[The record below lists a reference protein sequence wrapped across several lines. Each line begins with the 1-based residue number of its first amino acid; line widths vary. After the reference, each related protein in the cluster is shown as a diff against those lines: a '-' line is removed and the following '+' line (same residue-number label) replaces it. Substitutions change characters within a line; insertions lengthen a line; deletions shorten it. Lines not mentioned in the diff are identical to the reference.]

1 MKKFKIIV
9 FLGVDG
15 SGKSTLIKSIFNKNK
30 IKYKMIH
37 FTPDY
42 FRKKKNPV
50 INPHENTKRSKV
62 ISLLKIIYW
71 IFNFQIFKIL
81 NYNSKKIFLFD
92 RYLFDLIIDPKRY
105 RFSLSDKTIKFIIKP
120 LLKPDLVV
128 LLTGNPKKIYL
139 RKKEI
144 KLRDTIILNNKYIKF
159 TKAFDKN
166 IILDAL
172 DRVNL
177 NRSKILNYFKKQ
189 SF

>member
-50 INPHENTKRSKV
+50 INPHKNTKRSKV

-71 IFNFQIFKIL
+71 IFNFQIFKIV

-105 RFSLSDKTIKFIIKP
+105 RFSLSDKTVKFIIKP

-166 IILDAL
+166 IVLDAL

-177 NRSKILNYFKKQ
+177 NRSKILNYFKQQ